1 MSNLAGTAHACAM
14 SRKEFIIAESIN
26 ESGVAPPQAHQA
38 EPRQHSSREDRDFMH
53 RTVLFDTV
61 SLLFLAIAGI
71 IWYAADVLM
80 LVFACILFAILLYD
94 MSRRVRQWLRL
105 PHWMALSLVVT
116 LLLVVFVGAGW
127 LMAPQISQQAGEL
140 AKTVPQ
146 ALEDLHKRISRYP
159 MLEPLTGSLPP
170 PEQMAGKL
178 ASVLPRAGLFFSG
191 LLGVAG
197 NIGIIA
203 FVGIYLA
210 YQPGMYINGIV
221 TLVPPRKRERAH
233 QVFDELGR
241 TLGQWLAGKAI
252 SMLVVGAATTAGL
265 ALLDIPLA
273 LMLGIIAGLLDFI
286 PYVGPIMAG
295 VPAVLIA
302 LTQDPVLAGYV
313 ALLFLAIQLAEGY
326 MLMPLIEKRTV
337 SLPPAL
343 TIAMQVLLGAL
354 LGMAGVAL
362 ATPIAAVAAV
372 LITMLYVQD
381 VLGDHVKTPSEK

>member
-1 MSNLAGTAHACAM
+1 M
-14 SRKEFIIAESIN
+14 SRKEPIIAASTEDSRTN
-26 ESGVAPPQAHQA
+26 EPDLPDLPDARRAKPQQ
-38 EPRQHSSREDRDFMH
+38 QSREDRSFMH

-61 SLLFLAIAGI
+61 SLLFVAIAGI
-71 IWYAADVLM
+71 VWYAADVLM

-94 MSRRVRQWLRL
+94 MSRRVRQWLHL
-105 PHWMALSLVVT
+105 PHWLALGAVVL

-127 LMAPQISQQAGEL
+127 LMAPQISEQAGEL

-146 ALEDLHKRISRYP
+146 ALKDLQKQMSQYP
-159 MLEPLTGSLPP
+159 MLAQLMNGMPP
-170 PEQMAGKL
+170 AEELAGKL
-178 ASVLPRAGLFFSG
+178 GAMLPQAGLFFSG
-191 LLGVAG
+191 LLGVVG
-197 NIGIIA
+197 NIAIIA

-210 YQPGMYINGIV
+210 YQPGVYINGIV
-221 TLVPPRKRERAH
+221 TLVPPRKRERIRE
-233 QVFDELGR
+233 VFDELGR
-241 TLGQWLAGKAI
+241 TLGQWLAGKAV
-252 SMLVVGAATTAGL
+252 SMLVVGVATTAGL

-273 LMLGIIAGLLDFI
+273 LVLGIIAGLLDFI

-302 LTQDPVLAGYV
+302 LTEDPVRAGYV
-313 ALLFLAIQLAEGY
+313 ALLFLVIQLAEGY
-326 MLMPLIEKRTV
+326 LLMPLIEKKTV

-362 ATPIAAVAAV
+362 ATPLAAVAAV

-381 VLGDHVKTPSEK
+381 VLGDRVKTPSEK